1 MFFPPLNFPEHTQNN
16 PNVTLFFCS
25 LDCEDT
31 SQVLDVEEE
40 EQGMVDR
47 CQAPHHN
54 LSSSVEYFPV
64 MFVVATA
71 HTFKFSIVVDVVAGG
86 EEFLM

>member
-1 MFFPPLNFPEHTQNN
+1 MSHF
-16 PNVTLFFCS
+16 FFCS

-31 SQVLDVEEE
+31 SQVLDLEEEE

-47 CQAPHHN
+47 CQAAHHN

-71 HTFKFSIVVDVVAGG
+71 HTFKFSIVVEVVAGG

>member
-1 MFFPPLNFPEHTQNN
+1 MRIAAKWWMWRRSRGWQR
-16 PNVTLFFCS
+16 VTA
-25 LDCEDT
+25 
-31 SQVLDVEEE
+31 
-40 EQGMVDR
+40 DR
-47 CQAPHHN
+47 CQAARHP

-71 HTFKFSIVVDVVAGG
+71 HTFKFSVAVEVVAGG